1 MQFKSFKFLGAG
13 FSVLLVAA
21 CQNMGSGIAPLGSVD
36 QKAANASATDVNLD
50 ETLRKAAADA
60 EASYNYAEAAQHY
73 ATLLEKHPGDQD
85 VILAVARNLRYSG
98 SPQQAVSVVS
108 KQISAVG
115 PKEPL
120 LMELGKD
127 YLASDQLNL
136 SITVLQQAR
145 QSDPNNWQILSALG
159 VANDYQG
166 NYKEAQEIYL
176 DGLKLSANNPVLL
189 NNYALSLA
197 QSGQIDAAITT
208 LQTATAQPTSAA
220 QTRQNLAL
228 MLALKGDTEGAD
240 RLIRA
245 DLPADMAENNINYY
259 HGLSSQ

>member
-36 QKAANASATDVNLD
+36 QKAANANATDVNLD

-145 QSDPNNWQILSALG
+145 QSDPNNRQILSALG

-176 DGLKLSANNPVLL
+176 DGLKLSANNPVL
-189 NNYALSLA
+189 
-197 QSGQIDAAITT
+197 
-208 LQTATAQPTSAA
+208 
-220 QTRQNLAL
+220 
-228 MLALKGDTEGAD
+228 
-240 RLIRA
+240 
-245 DLPADMAENNINYY
+245 
-259 HGLSSQ
+259 